1 MPFSLRKLTKLHFI
15 AFCLLASLGLSTFA
29 FSWRDWISKPTNK
42 SAAVVAAVPAIVQ
55 TAANSSPIK
64 VISITVNSDGFSP
77 SDVEVPEGLY
87 MLDINDRS
95 GLPAINVQLGNLNA
109 KKLKEVKPA
118 KDKQGRILK
127 IQDYRAL
134 FNLENGQYTITEA
147 DHPKWSLKLKVT
159 AKPK

>member
-1 MPFSLRKLTKLHFI
+1 MPNFPLRFSI
-15 AFCLLASLGLSTFA
+15 AHLITLGLVMLLAVIGLA
-29 FSWRDWISKPTNK
+29 WSKQTWK
-42 SAAVVAAVPAIVQ
+42 SATPIVAAVLPATTQ
-55 TAANSSPIK
+55 TTTNPSPVK

-87 MLDINDRS
+87 LLDINDRS
-95 GLPAINVQLGNLNA
+95 GLPQINVQLGNLNA

-118 KDKQGRILK
+118 KDEQGRILK

-147 DHPKWSLKLKVT
+147 DHPKWTLKLKVT

>member
-1 MPFSLRKLTKLHFI
+1 MPNFPLRFSRAHLIILGLVM
-15 AFCLLASLGLSTFA
+15 LLAVMGLA
-29 FSWRDWISKPTNK
+29 WSKQRWKAATPVIAA
-42 SAAVVAAVPAIVQ
+42 SAIPATAQ
-55 TAANSSPIK
+55 TTANPSPVK
-64 VISITVNSDGFSP
+64 VISIIVNSDGFSP
-77 SDVEVPEGLY
+77 SEVEVPEGLY
-87 MLDINDRS
+87 LLDINDRS
-95 GLPAINVQLGNLNA
+95 GLPEISVQLGNLNT